1 MTKRL
6 AHLLLAL
13 AALSLL
19 LAPLLPHHHHEGSA
33 CMALVHGGHTTG
45 HNAADAC
52 HHGDGSTCVAECG
65 FVVAKV
71 SLQNVRRVVGQP
83 GVWLSLACVLSL
95 LLFRPLTGRPFVPLV
110 MVGKSR
116 RGFVG
121 RRIEGSADGVKTW
134 RLPFI
139 VPTLQAGGEGC
150 IP

>member
-19 LAPLLPHHHHEGSA
+19 LAPLLPHHHHEGWA
-33 CMALVHGGHTTG
+33 CMAMVHGGHGAG

-65 FVVAKV
+65 YVVAKV
-71 SLQNVRRVVGQP
+71 SLQQVRRLAGQP
-83 GVWLSLACVLSL
+83 DVWFALAGILSF

-110 MVGKSR
+110 IVGKSR
-116 RGFVG
+116 RGL
-121 RRIEGSADGVKTW
+121 S
-134 RLPFI
+134 
-139 VPTLQAGGEGC
+139 AGGLRA
-150 IP
+150 PPMA

>member
-33 CMALVHGGHTTG
+33 CMALVHGGHHG
-45 HNAADAC
+45 AHNAADAC

-71 SLQNVRRVVGQP
+71 SLQNARRLAGQP
-83 GVWLSLACVLSL
+83 ALWLALASVLSL
-95 LLFRPLTGRPFVPLV
+95 LFFRPLTGGPFVPLV
-110 MVGKSR
+110 IVGKSR
-116 RGFVG
+116 RGL
-121 RRIEGSADGVKTW
+121 ST
-134 RLPFI
+134 
-139 VPTLQAGGEGC
+139 GGLRA
-150 IP
+150 PPVA

>member
-71 SLQNVRRVVGQP
+71 SLQNVRRVAGQP
-83 GVWLSLACVLSL
+83 GVWLSLASVLSL

-116 RGFVG
+116 RGL
-121 RRIEGSADGVKTW
+121 S
-134 RLPFI
+134 
-139 VPTLQAGGEGC
+139 AGGLRA
-150 IP
+150 PPMA